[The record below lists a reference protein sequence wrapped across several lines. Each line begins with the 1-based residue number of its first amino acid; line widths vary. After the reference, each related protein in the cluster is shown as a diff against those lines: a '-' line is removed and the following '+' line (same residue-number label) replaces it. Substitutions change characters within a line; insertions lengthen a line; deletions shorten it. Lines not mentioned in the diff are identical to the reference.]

1 MKTKTAP
8 ARRTDP
14 GTSHAAAAGI
24 SVRKMSTVRSRVKA
38 ILDAGTKAREN
49 GGLTHDEIIAEY
61 KGYSLRLGWP
71 PASDSS
77 IRTRCK
83 ELWRDGE
90 VERIEDTTGRSRFGR
105 DSILWRAAVVQ
116 ISETNGET
124 EETA

>member
-1 MKTKTAP
+1 MKTTKAT

-14 GTSHAAAAGI
+14 GTSHAAAASI
-24 SVRKMSTVRSRVKA
+24 SPRKMSTVRSRVLA
-38 ILDAGTKAREN
+38 LLNGARAVKN

-61 KGYSLRLGWP
+61 KGHALRLGWP

-90 VERIEDTTGRSRFGR
+90 VELVEDSAGKSRFGR
-105 DSILWRAAVVQ
+105 DALLWRAVSVQ
-116 ISETNGET
+116 NSETGGDKGET
-124 EETA
+124 V